1 MAMVMAID
9 DALIIRKLVQSTL
22 EQQGHQVICFEGG
35 VQAIKYVRENPV
47 DLVISD
53 VHMPGMQG
61 TSVVKQI
68 RAIAHCENIPIIM
81 LSTETSGDWKKK
93 AREYGADGWINKPF
107 NVDRFNHAVK
117 TILTRFGHDDAAAN
131 DSASADKKSG

>member
-1 MAMVMAID
+1 MAIVMAID
-9 DALIIRKLVQSTL
+9 DALVIRKLVQSCL

-35 VQAIKYVRENPV
+35 VQAIKYARDNPL

-61 TSVVKQI
+61 TSVVKQLRNI
-68 RAIAHCENIPIIM
+68 PRCENIPIIM
-81 LSTETSGDWKKK
+81 LSTETSADWKKK
-93 AREYGADGWINKPF
+93 AREFGADGWINKPF

-117 TILTRFGHDDAAAN
+117 TILTRFGHDLPASN
-131 DSASADKKSG
+131 DPSSSEIKSG